1 MHRINVATFTGFV
14 IEEFIVFLCPGLIW
28 NNFDEKR
35 LDVFDGD
42 SLNYPQI
49 YSCTLR
55 RKTLFFKIKNSFFC
69 LNLSELQISSFL
81 KLLWQ
86 AAAKNT
92 FVQSYFST
100 KECFFFH
107 LVYFT
112 NLVTNL
118 MIFIDSLKNLKGKQ
132 IFQVFI

>member
-1 MHRINVATFTGFV
+1 MSLLSLAFV

-35 LDVFDGD
+35 LEAFDRD

-86 AAAKNT
+86 TVDKNT
-92 FVQSYFST
+92 FVLSYFST
-100 KECFFFH
+100 KECFFFS

-118 MIFIDSLKNLKGKQ
+118 KICINSLKKLKGKQ
-132 IFQVFI
+132 IFHVFI